1 MISDAFIRSVVSKI
15 SRLQISCAELNWY
28 VHSGFQR
35 YAMIINTG
43 SRTDIPAFFSDWFY
57 NRIRERYALVRNP
70 YNPVSVTKYR
80 LDPSVVDVIS
90 FCTKNPIPMLN
101 RIHELDAF
109 RTFFMVTITPY
120 GTEIEP
126 HVPEKK
132 KVIENAIGK
141 RLLVPTHSPA
151 RQGCSCLLGA
161 DIGEYNT
168 CGHGCLYCYA
178 NYDQSAVL
186 HNMSQHDPSS
196 PLLIGHLTE
205 HDIVHTAKQA
215 SWIDRQ
221 MSIFD
226 LL

>member
-15 SRLQISCAELNWY
+15 SRLQISCSELKWY

-109 RTFFMVTITPY
+109 RT
-120 GTEIEP
+120 
-126 HVPEKK
+126 
-132 KVIENAIGK
+132 
-141 RLLVPTHSPA
+141 RL
-151 RQGCSCLLGA
+151 
-161 DIGEYNT
+161 
-168 CGHGCLYCYA
+168 
-178 NYDQSAVL
+178 
-186 HNMSQHDPSS
+186 SS
-196 PLLIGHLTE
+196 
-205 HDIVHTAKQA
+205 
-215 SWIDRQ
+215 W
-221 MSIFD
+221 
-226 LL
+226 